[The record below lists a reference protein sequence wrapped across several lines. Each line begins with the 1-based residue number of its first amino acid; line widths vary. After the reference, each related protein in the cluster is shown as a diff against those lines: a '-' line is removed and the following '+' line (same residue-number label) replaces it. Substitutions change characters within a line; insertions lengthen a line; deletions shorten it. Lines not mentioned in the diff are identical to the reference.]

1 MSKTLY
7 GFLVFIALLALFG
20 SVEAQDKPDREVKAE
35 PPEYKDPPAEVSQVE
50 SVVEGVLNVEY
61 LPPPELAEHRQLWE
75 SVRQDTN
82 NVKLLY
88 DLGNAYYDE
97 GRRTPSKRA
106 FEQAVKRDPRHLPS
120 RVNLGVVLNELGE
133 TDGAIRHLEMATE
146 LSPDDLLALCN
157 LGLAYYAKDLTA
169 KAVDMYLKALSI
181 DPESQLAHYNLGVA
195 FADAGIYKEAIFE
208 WEAVV
213 QAGPTSDAA
222 KQAQDNIRVL
232 RNIMRQGE

>member
-1 MSKTLY
+1 MSKTQY
-7 GFLVFIALLALFG
+7 GFLVIIALLALLG
-20 SVEAQDKPDREVKAE
+20 SVQAQDKPDRQVKAE
-35 PPEYKDPPAEVSQVE
+35 PPEYKDPPAEVTLIE
-50 SVVEGVLNVEY
+50 SGSVLNAEY
-61 LPPPELAEHRQLWE
+61 LPPPELAEHRQIWE
-75 SVRQDTN
+75 SVRQDTS

-106 FEQAVKRDPRHLPS
+106 FEAAVKRDPRHLPS

-133 TDGAIRHLEMATE
+133 TDHAIRHLEMATE
-146 LSPDDLLALCN
+146 LSPDDILALCN

-208 WEAVV
+208 WEAVI
-213 QAGPTSDAA
+213 QAGPTTDAA